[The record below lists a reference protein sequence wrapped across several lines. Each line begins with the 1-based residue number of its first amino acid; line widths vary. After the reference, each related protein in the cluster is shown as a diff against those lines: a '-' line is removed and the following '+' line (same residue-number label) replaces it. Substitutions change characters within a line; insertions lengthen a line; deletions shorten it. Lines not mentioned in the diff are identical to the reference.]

1 MGHIKKLQKGL
12 RDIQNGKMPR
22 RLLHATC
29 GVTSVSGATQTPN
42 SGLLANSGISSSLS
56 VISSGSRISK
66 AGIFDDFD
74 SISLENAMPISKDED
89 ISFG

>member
-29 GVTSVSGATQTPN
+29 GVTSVSATPTPN

-56 VISSGSRISK
+56 VISGGSGISK
-66 AGIFDDFD
+66 PVIFDDID
-74 SISLENAMPISKDED
+74 SISLENTMAISNDEET
-89 ISFG
+89 SFG